1 MKKTLALAVIIS
13 VILSSCGVSH
23 KVVLV
28 GNINMVSTR
37 NIENTDYVLISTYM
51 GGNKKEISNARSV
64 SIEQAIDQ
72 TVKQTPGGEYLKNA
86 KIYKIDDLYFAVEGD
101 VWGLKNSEQ
110 SIRGL
115 KAGDYVIYERRINN
129 SKVML
134 HKCKITSLKN
144 GNTAYLLEFGTNEI
158 YIASI
163 ENLVKANF
171 TNEEITNAVST
182 VSTKV
187 GSNQNLSKFKT
198 GDSVIFYDGVLM
210 DKKIDATIEEIIGLD
225 AKIKLKDGSSKITKQ
240 SRLKLSDS

>member
-1 MKKTLALAVIIS
+1 MKKTLALAVIMT

-129 SKVML
+129 NKVML

-144 GNTAYLLEFGTNEI
+144 GNTAYLLELATNEI
-158 YIASI
+158 YIAPI

-182 VSTKV
+182 NV
-187 GSNQNLSKFKT
+187 GSNKNLSKLKI
-198 GDSVIFYDGVLM
+198 GDSVIFYTGLLLDW
-210 DKKIDATIEEIIGLD
+210 KTEATIEEINGTD
-225 AKIKLKDGSSKITKQ
+225 FKIRLKDGSYKITKQ
-240 SRLKLSDS
+240 SSLKLSDSSK